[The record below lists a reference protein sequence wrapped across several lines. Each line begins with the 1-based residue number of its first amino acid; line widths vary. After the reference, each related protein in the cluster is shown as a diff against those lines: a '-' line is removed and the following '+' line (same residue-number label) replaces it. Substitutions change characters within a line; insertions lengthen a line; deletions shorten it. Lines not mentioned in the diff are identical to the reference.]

1 MWRWARGTSLWQQ
14 AWAYAGPFL
23 SSLSSLLS
31 SIWLL
36 HYAPACGRGTSSP
49 SCCCFLVV
57 KVRPV
62 LGSAAGHRPPTPL
75 PACGRSLDPS
85 LLPGRGC
92 LQTEPTFKA
101 MKLSREERVWRLSPQ
116 RLPRELR
123 CCSTVCEGVGCSG
136 AALQATRAPQ
146 SRDTFGGR
154 QICLL
159 DLAFSFLALF
169 QLHIYLFLLHFGS
182 SKPLPCP
189 CHPCSE
195 GEATAANLLSRSLHS
210 RWRR

>member
-1 MWRWARGTSLWQQ
+1 MLGILIALSFESLCILDISVKASGILLGICLLESIGGPQWMWRWARGTSLWQQ

-123 CCSTVCEGVGCSG
+123 CC
-136 AALQATRAPQ
+136 
-146 SRDTFGGR
+146 
-154 QICLL
+154 
-159 DLAFSFLALF
+159 
-169 QLHIYLFLLHFGS
+169 
-182 SKPLPCP
+182 
-189 CHPCSE
+189 
-195 GEATAANLLSRSLHS
+195 
-210 RWRR
+210 